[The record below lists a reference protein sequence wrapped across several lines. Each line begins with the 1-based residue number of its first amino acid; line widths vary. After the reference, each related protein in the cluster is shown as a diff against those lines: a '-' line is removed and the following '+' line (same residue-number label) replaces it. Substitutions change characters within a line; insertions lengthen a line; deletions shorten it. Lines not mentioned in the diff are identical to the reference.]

1 MGQKHTNTRK
11 VTKEAERL
19 QYSLVD
25 FFKTLLVAEV
35 TEIWGTVFWVNACG
49 KKKFYRGMIER
60 ILVLNILIHES
71 INIQNITLVADYF
84 LYYIWLS
91 T

>member
-1 MGQKHTNTRK
+1 
-11 VTKEAERL
+11 
-19 QYSLVD
+19 
-25 FFKTLLVAEV
+25 
-35 TEIWGTVFWVNACG
+35 
-49 KKKFYRGMIER
+49 MIER